1 MVDLSVKHLQST
13 YQILRECYGN
23 VISRLNDFGSLRFLR
38 EIAILG
44 PEKDLMQRPGIIS
57 RALDLLVRRIA
68 AGLKIPEPALRMF
81 QTANELSGLD
91 RKTLPTELIP
101 LNTMQISRGLLNFTL
116 LQSLEGWVLP
126 YWAER
131 QYDPADAGFIP
142 RSHLGL
148 SINITRRN
156 WTAVGNPSCNVEPV
170 VDPAGAVMPLRNRW
184 TSECWLK
191 RGGDVCFPSRS
202 RDVRQRLREGLP
214 IVTTTYEYGEI
225 RLDQTVYVNGA
236 TLFQEVS
243 VANTGRTPEECTLA
257 FAIRPFNA
265 EGACLLREIRFEAS
279 TNSFIMDGTER
290 FMLPGPPDSVHCSNH
305 AGGDSA
311 DFFARPGGTNGA
323 SNGAACRAG
332 LANGY
337 AAYALELAPGESR
350 TVRATM
356 SLDGT
361 ETGPGDIRQTQAA
374 WESLLGSGA
383 EIITPDGEV
392 NMILRASLST
402 LLLLTDGDSITPGPW
417 TYHQFW
423 FRDAAVMLRA
433 LDAFGFHT
441 QARAVIGAFPSM
453 QEHSGYF
460 RSQQGEWDSNGQ
472 ALWTVW
478 QHAVLSHDTSFLPGL
493 IDSLG
498 KGALWIARKR
508 REQADPGTGPGLMP
522 PGLSAEHLGLADRYF
537 WDNWWSEAGL
547 EGYARVC
554 RLMGMNPEEA
564 STRRELQEYRRDV
577 ERAVA
582 AVQRS
587 KGINLIPAGPS
598 RGIDCGMIGSC
609 APWYPLQQYPPGDMR
624 MRRTLETLAEHHY
637 LDGLFFQEF
646 IHSGK
651 NPYLT
656 LQIAQAWLY
665 AGERERFWD
674 MFASV
679 LRHASPTLNYPEA
692 IHPLTGGGTMGDG
705 HHGWAAAE
713 IAISLRSAF
722 VREMWTP
729 ENDFPLLVLLG
740 GAPRDWFLPGR
751 HFEIRRAP
759 VPGGVLSLRAD
770 SAEDTLCVEIEYEKR
785 SEGGAEQWS
794 LEVPG
799 RGSRVIVNGSAAPS
813 VAVSERETSVILL
826 PAEGRT
832 VVSIERHGETPADHP
847 ANR

>member
-1 MVDLSVKHLQST
+1 MP
-13 YQILRECYGN
+13 R
-23 VISRLNDFGSLRFLR
+23 
-38 EIAILG
+38 
-44 PEKDLMQRPGIIS
+44 PELIS

-81 QTANELSGLD
+81 QAANELSGLD

-148 SINITRRN
+148 SINVTHRN
-156 WTAVGNPSCNVEPV
+156 WTAVGDTSCEAEPV

-191 RGGDVCFPSRS
+191 CGTGVYFPSRS
-202 RDVRQRLREGLP
+202 GKVRQSLRDGLP
-214 IVTTTYEYGEI
+214 IVMTGYEYGEI
-225 RLDQTVYVNGA
+225 RLDQTVYVNGS

-243 VANTGRTPEECTLA
+243 VTNAGGIPEECTLA

-265 EGACLLREIRFEAS
+265 EGACLLRDIRFES
-279 TNSFIMDGTER
+279 GDNSFILDGTER
-290 FMLPGPPDSVHCSNH
+290 FMLPGPPDSVRFSNY

-311 DFFARPGGTNGA
+311 ELFAAGSGPAGISARTECP
-323 SNGAACRAG
+323 AG

-337 AAYALELAPGESR
+337 AAYALRLAPGEHRSL
-350 TVRATM
+350 RATM
-356 SLDGT
+356 SLDGK
-361 ETGPGDIRQTQAA
+361 EAARGDVRQAEAA
-374 WESLLGSGA
+374 WRSLLGSGT
-383 EIITPDGEV
+383 EITTPDEHV
-392 NMILRASLST
+392 NTILWASLAT
-402 LLLLTDGDSITPGPW
+402 LLMLTDGDSITPGPW

-433 LDAFGFHT
+433 LDEFGFHG
-441 QARAVIGAFPSM
+441 QAHAVILAFPSR
-453 QEHSGYF
+453 QETSGYF

-472 ALWTVW
+472 ALWTAW
-478 QHAVLSHDTSFLPGL
+478 KHAVLSHDTSFLPGL
-493 IDSLG
+493 IDPLG
-498 KGALWIARKR
+498 KGALWISRKR
-508 REQADPGTGPGLMP
+508 REEAAPGVLPGLMP

-537 WDNWWSEAGL
+537 WDNWWSAAGL
-547 EGYARVC
+547 EAYARLC
-554 RLMGMNPEEA
+554 RLTGRKTEEQ
-564 STRRELQEYRRDV
+564 STRRELQEYRRDI

-582 AVQRS
+582 SVQTS
-587 KGINLIPAGPS
+587 KGIDVIPAGPS

-609 APWYPLQQYPPGDMR
+609 APWYPLQQYPPGDTR
-624 MRRTLETLAEHHY
+624 MRRTLEMLGRRY
-637 LDGLFFQEF
+637 FLDGLFFQEF

-665 AGERERFWD
+665 AGERELFWT
-674 MFASV
+674 MFTQV

-713 IAISLRSAF
+713 VALSLRSAF
-722 VREMWTP
+722 VREVWTQ
-729 ENDFPLLVLLG
+729 ESDVPLLVLLG
-740 GAPRDWFLPGR
+740 GAPREWFLPGR
-751 HFEIRRAP
+751 NFAIRRAP
-759 VPGGVLSLRAD
+759 VPGGVVSLRAD
-770 SAEDTLCVEIEYEKR
+770 STEENLCVEIEYEKR
-785 SEGGAEQWS
+785 SEGGAEKWS
-794 LEVPG
+794 LQIPG
-799 RGSRVIVNGSAAPS
+799 KGSRITVNGDAAPS
-813 VAVSERETSVILL
+813 VALSDGETSVTLS

-832 VVSIERHGETPADHP
+832 LVSIERHAETLPVHP
-847 ANR
+847 ANL

>member
-1 MVDLSVKHLQST
+1 M
-13 YQILRECYGN
+13 
-23 VISRLNDFGSLRFLR
+23 
-38 EIAILG
+38 
-44 PEKDLMQRPGIIS
+44 
-57 RALDLLVRRIA
+57 LDLLVRRIA

-81 QTANELSGLD
+81 QAANELSGLD

-116 LQSLEGWVLP
+116 LQSLEGWVFP

-131 QYDPADAGFIP
+131 QYDPSDAGFIP

-156 WTAVGNPSCNVEPV
+156 WTAVGTPSCSVEPV

-191 RGGDVCFPSRS
+191 CGDDVYFPSRS
-202 RDVRQRLREGLP
+202 RNVRQSLREGLP
-214 IVTTTYEYGEI
+214 IVATAYECGEI
-225 RLDQTVYVNGA
+225 RLEQTVYVNGT
-236 TLFQEVS
+236 TLVQEVS
-243 VANTGRTPEECTLA
+243 VAHTGNTIEDCTLA

-265 EGACLLREIRFEAS
+265 EGACLVRDIRFGGGN
-279 TNSFIMDGTER
+279 NSFILDGTDR

-311 DFFARPGGTNGA
+311 RSFAAKSREADPSTGA
-323 SNGAACRAG
+323 TCPAG

-337 AAYALELAPGESR
+337 AAYALKLAPGESR
-350 TVRATM
+350 TFRATINLETN
-356 SLDGT
+356 LDGKD
-361 ETGPGDIRQTQAA
+361 TGPGELHEAEAA
-374 WESLLGSGA
+374 WKSLLGSGT
-383 EIITPDGEV
+383 EITTPDEHV
-392 NMILRASLST
+392 NTVLRASLST
-402 LLLLTDGDSITPGPW
+402 LLMLTDGDSITPGPW

-433 LDAFGFHT
+433 LDAFGFHA
-441 QARAVIGAFPSM
+441 QARAVILAFPSM
-453 QEHSGYF
+453 QEPSGYF

-472 ALWTVW
+472 ALWTAW
-478 QHAVLSHDTSFLPGL
+478 QHAVLGQDTSFASGL

-498 KGALWIARKR
+498 KGAGWIARKR
-508 REQADPGTGPGLMP
+508 REDGNTGMSPGLMP
-522 PGLSAEHLGLADRYF
+522 AGLSAEHLGLADRYF
-537 WDNWWSEAGL
+537 WDNWWSAAGL
-547 EGYARVC
+547 QAYARLC
-554 RLMGMNPEEA
+554 RLMGKRAEEQ
-564 STRRELQEYRRDV
+564 STRLELEEYRADI

-582 AVQRS
+582 AVRRS
-587 KGINLIPAGPS
+587 KGIEVIPAGPS

-609 APWYPLQQYPPGDMR
+609 APWYPLQLYPPDDMR
-624 MRRTLETLAEHHY
+624 MRRTLETLAERYFLH
-637 LDGLFFQEF
+637 GLFFQEF

-665 AGERERFWD
+665 AGDRKRFWD
-674 MFASV
+674 MLTDV
-679 LRHASPTLNYPEA
+679 VRHASPTLNYPEA

-713 IAISLRSAF
+713 VALALRNTF

-729 ENDFPLLVLLG
+729 ANDVPLLILLG
-740 GAPRDWFLPGR
+740 GCPPDWFSPGR
-751 HFEIRRAP
+751 NFAIRHAP
-759 VPGGVLSLRAD
+759 VPGGVISIRAD
-770 SAEDTLCVEIEYEKR
+770 ATEETLCVEIDYEKR

-794 LEVPG
+794 LQIPG
-799 RGSRVIVNGSAAPS
+799 GGSRIVVNGSAAAS
-813 VAVSERETSVILL
+813 VAVSDRETSIMLI

-832 VVSIERHGETPADHP
+832 LVSIERHAETLPDHP

>member
-1 MVDLSVKHLQST
+1 M
-13 YQILRECYGN
+13 
-23 VISRLNDFGSLRFLR
+23 
-38 EIAILG
+38 
-44 PEKDLMQRPGIIS
+44 
-57 RALDLLVRRIA
+57 LDLLVRRIA
-68 AGLKIPEPALRMF
+68 AGLRIPEPALRMF

-156 WTAVGNPSCNVEPV
+156 WTAVGNPLCTVEPV

-191 RGGDVCFPSRS
+191 CGGEVYFPSRS
-202 RDVRQRLREGLP
+202 GDVQQSLREGLP
-214 IVTTTYEYGEI
+214 IVTTTYEYGTI
-225 RLDQTVYVNGA
+225 RLDQTVYVNGT

-243 VANTGRTPEECTLA
+243 VTNRGSAERDCTLA

-265 EGACLLREIRFEAS
+265 EGACLLREIRFEGS
-279 TNSFIMDGTER
+279 DNSFILDGTER

-311 DFFARPGGTNGA
+311 GFFAVTGETSGA
-323 SNGAACRAG
+323 STGAACPVG

-337 AAYALELAPGESR
+337 AAYALELAPREHR
-350 TVRATM
+350 NFRARM
-356 SLDGT
+356 SLDGKKP
-361 ETGPGDIRQTQAA
+361 GPGDVHQSEVA
-374 WESLLGSGA
+374 WKSLLGSGT
-383 EIITPDGEV
+383 EITTPDEHV
-392 NMILRASLST
+392 NTILRASLAT
-402 LLLLTDGDSITPGPW
+402 LLMLTDGDSITPGPW

-423 FRDAAVMLRA
+423 FRDAAVMLRG
-433 LDAFGFHT
+433 LDAFAFHT
-441 QARAVIGAFPSM
+441 QARAVILAFPSR
-453 QEHSGYF
+453 QEASGYF

-472 ALWTVW
+472 ALWTAC
-478 QHAVLSHDTSFLPGL
+478 QHAVLSHDTSFVPEL
-493 IDSLG
+493 IGPLG

-508 REQADPGTGPGLMP
+508 REEAGPGISPGLMP

-537 WDNWWSEAGL
+537 WDNWWSGAGL
-547 EGYARVC
+547 EAYARLC
-554 RLMGMNPEEA
+554 RITGRYTEEQ
-564 STRRELQEYRRDV
+564 STRLELQEYRRDI
-577 ERAVA
+577 ERAVG
-582 AVQRS
+582 AVQKS
-587 KGINLIPAGPS
+587 KGIDVIPAGPS

-609 APWYPLQQYPPGDMR
+609 APWYPLQQYPPGDTR
-624 MRRTLETLAEHHY
+624 MRRTLETLTDRYFLH
-637 LDGLFFQEF
+637 GLFFQEF

-665 AGERERFWD
+665 AGERERFWN
-674 MFASV
+674 MFSNV

-713 IAISLRSAF
+713 VALSLRGAF
-722 VREMWTP
+722 VREMWTQD
-729 ENDFPLLVLLG
+729 NDIPLLILLG
-740 GAPRDWFLPGR
+740 GVPRHWFLPGR
-751 HFEIRRAP
+751 NFTIRHAP
-759 VPGGVLSLRAD
+759 VPGGVVSLRA
-770 SAEDTLCVEIEYEKR
+770 ECTEEVLRLEIEYEKR
-785 SEGGAEQWS
+785 SEGGAERWS
-794 LEVPG
+794 VQIPG
-799 RGSRVIVNGSAAPS
+799 GGSRITVNGSAAPS
-813 VAVSERETSVILL
+813 VTVSDRETSVILRA
-826 PAEGRT
+826 AEGRT
-832 VVSIERHGETPADHP
+832 LVSIERHAETLTDHP